1 MGDRSACPGWM
12 QHGTAKVPSGYR
24 IAMPSGSRTKV
35 DDEIGATHRILVM
48 FDYHQSISFF
58 FESIE
63 RFQQSDVIPGM
74 QTDRRFI
81 QDVEHT
87 AEIRSELGSQSDPLR
102 LAAAQRAGGS
112 TERQVFQP
120 NPLHEEEP
128 LLDFGQNRIGNGL
141 SLAREFESRELIQR
155 LSHRVTR

>member
-1 MGDRSACPGWM
+1 MCREVFDRSESVVV
-12 QHGTAKVPSGYR
+12 TA
-24 IAMPSGSRTKV
+24 IPSGSGIKV

-58 FESIE
+58 FESVE
-63 RFQQSDVIPGM
+63 RFQQSEVIPGM

-87 AEIRSELGSQSDPLR
+87 AEIRSELGSQPDPLR
-102 LAAAQRAGGS
+102 LAATQRAGGS

-120 NPLHEEEP
+120 NPLHEEKP
-128 LLDFGQNRIGNGL
+128 LLDFGQNRIGKAL
-141 SLAREFESRELIQR
+141 SLPGEFATGWLFTRCF
-155 LSHRVTR
+155 HRVPGYLFPDLAT